1 MLAFLADV
9 SIPQSMLAL
18 ARQRGHSAVHVR
30 DYEMARASDGEIL
43 QRASE
48 EGRIVLTVDVDFA
61 RETAF
66 APYPVIGVIL
76 FRLKNP
82 PAALL
87 TEAFKQVL
95 DTLTEEDLLS
105 HFVTVE
111 PRRIRRRELPIRK

>member
-9 SIPQSMLAL
+9 SIPQSLLAL
-18 ARQRGHSAVHVR
+18 ARQHGHSAVHVR
-30 DYEMARASDGEIL
+30 DYQMARASDSEIL

-61 RETAF
+61 RETVF
-66 APYPVIGVIL
+66 APYPVTGVIL

-87 TEAFKQVL
+87 TEAFKRVL
-95 DTLTEEDLLS
+95 DTLSERDLVN

-111 PRRIRRRELPIRK
+111 PRRIRRRELPIHK